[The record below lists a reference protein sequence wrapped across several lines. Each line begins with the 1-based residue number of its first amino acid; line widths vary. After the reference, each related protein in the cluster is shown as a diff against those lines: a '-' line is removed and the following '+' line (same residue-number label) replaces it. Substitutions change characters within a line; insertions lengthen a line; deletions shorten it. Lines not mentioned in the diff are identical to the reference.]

1 MLMSPSNSKYLP
13 LGDKHET
20 SLKMA
25 IASPD
30 VVMIDAFFNTD
41 SLNAS
46 TGSTSPAASF
56 AGMWNRI
63 SDNCTTQS
71 SF

>member
-1 MLMSPSNSKYLP
+1 MSINKRRSLP
-13 LGDKHET
+13 LGDRHET

-30 VVMIDAFFNTD
+30 VVMIDALANTD

-46 TGSTSPAASF
+46 TGS
-56 AGMWNRI
+56 
-63 SDNCTTQS
+63 
-71 SF
+71 

>member
-1 MLMSPSNSKYLP
+1 M
-13 LGDKHET
+13 
-20 SLKMA
+20 
-25 IASPD
+25 ASPE

-46 TGSTSPAASF
+46 TGSWSPAFSF
-56 AGMWNRI
+56 EGMWNRI

-71 SF
+71 SFYENQEYC

>member
-1 MLMSPSNSKYLP
+1 M
-13 LGDKHET
+13 
-20 SLKMA
+20 
-25 IASPD
+25 ASPD

-46 TGSTSPAASF
+46 TGSWSPAFSF
-56 AGMWNRI
+56 DGMWNRI
-63 SDNCTTQS
+63 SDNWTTQS